1 MKVREALR
9 GKVMVVVD
17 ERDQREI
24 DKLAGDEDEPTGVAK
39 RVEIS
44 RHVSMHSEPI
54 SLAEEQTG
62 TSQNSR
68 QLSGRRS
75 SSVSSLRY
83 IGQR

>member
-44 RHVSMHSEPI
+44 RHVSMHGEPI
-54 SLAEEQTG
+54 SLADEQTG

-75 SSVSSLRY
+75 SSVSSLSY